1 MKFAP
6 VSDLLDTAAG
16 SGTAAAGAVCVLAV
30 EVEGLR
36 DEGLSLRLS
45 EIGRAESRL
54 AAMKARVLAEV
65 GRRHSN
71 AVAQRIARDELQSS
85 KREAKRDVESA
96 VQLAQL
102 PATSEALESGE
113 IPQGHAR
120 LIARASGE
128 SNIDEALLVEAANE
142 QPFDEFIKTVRRH
155 QQDCSKD
162 DGQAILDQQRE
173 RRSARIFESPETG
186 MFVLS
191 GQFDQITGTRIAT
204 ALTAKE
210 RELWHREDPNARR
223 TPQQRMADA
232 LAELVCEPGDGKT
245 QGTNLL
251 VIADYDVIKQELINA
266 RLADGSPIPI
276 GELRLLA
283 RDADILPSIFD
294 AKTQNM
300 WLGRQRRTASEAQRV
315 ALMAR
320 DEGCVCCKANPLWC
334 KAHHIIWWSKDG
346 PTDLDNLLLVCDD
359 CHKKIHLHGWTV
371 HQHPKTRKYYLK
383 PPNPNGSN
391 QAQQERNQTGE
402 VGGSSTGSQANQ
414 PARSGRVNGSQQG
427 RDPTHEIDEIKG
439 RSTAAQPNP
448 QDRRNQEK
456 VNSSTTQP
464 SRRGREKVNSGAT
477 QHNRRG
483 RRRSTAQHDATQPTR
498 SGEGQQRG
506 NTTQPARSTAG
517 QHNTTGEVG
526 EGQQRSTTQPSRRG
540 REKVNSGATQHNR
553 RGRRRSTAQHDATQ
567 PTRSGEG
574 QQRSTTQPSRR
585 GREKVNSAARRN
597 PASEVG
603 RRSTAQHDTTQP
615 ARSEKVNSGARHN
628 PAGEVGEGQQRSTT
642 QPSRRGRRRSTAGHD
657 ATQPARSGEGQQR
670 GTTQPSQRGREKVN
684 RDTPGAQ
691 PNRGGRKGSEGDHF
705 GGD

>member
-1 MKFAP
+1 MESASS
-6 VSDLLDTAAG
+6 SDLFDSNTTGAPAG
-16 SGTAAAGAVCVLAV
+16 VPAGAVCVLAV
-30 EVEGLR
+30 DVEGLR

-54 AAMKARVLAEV
+54 AAMKALVLAEV

-71 AVAQRIARDELQSS
+71 AVAQRLARDELRSS

-128 SNIDEALLVEAANE
+128 SNIDEALLVKAANE
-142 QPFDEFIKTVRRH
+142 QPFDEFVKTVRRH
-155 QQDCSKD
+155 QQDCSED
-162 DGQAILDQQRE
+162 DGQAILDRQRE
-173 RRSARIFESPETG
+173 RRSARIFESPDTG

-232 LAELVCEPGDGKT
+232 LAELACEPGDGKT

-251 VIADYDVIKQELINA
+251 VIADYDVIKKELINA

-383 PPNPNGSN
+383 PPTPTEATAHNRAQSN
-391 QAQQERNQTGE
+391 RRGRGKLNTAATGAQPTGE
-402 VGGSSTGSQANQ
+402 VPEGQRVATGARPNPTREIEGRSTAAPAKHNQ
-414 PARSGRVNGSQQG
+414 TPEIDEIKRRFNSGTTQPTRSTRSKEAQQ
-427 RDPTHEIDEIKG
+427 RRNPTHEIDEIK
-439 RSTAAQPNP
+439 RSSTAAQPNP
-448 QDRRNQEK
+448 RDRRDQ
-456 VNSSTTQP
+456 
-464 SRRGREKVNSGAT
+464 EKVNSGAT
-477 QHNRRG
+477 KHNQTHEIDEIK
-483 RRRSTAQHDATQPTR
+483 RRST
-498 SGEGQQRG
+498 
-506 NTTQPARSTAG
+506 
-517 QHNTTGEVG
+517 
-526 EGQQRSTTQPSRRG
+526 
-540 REKVNSGATQHNR
+540 
-553 RGRRRSTAQHDATQ
+553 
-567 PTRSGEG
+567 
-574 QQRSTTQPSRR
+574 
-585 GREKVNSAARRN
+585 
-597 PASEVG
+597 
-603 RRSTAQHDTTQP
+603 
-615 ARSEKVNSGARHN
+615 
-628 PAGEVGEGQQRSTT
+628 
-642 QPSRRGRRRSTAGHD
+642 
-657 ATQPARSGEGQQR
+657 
-670 GTTQPSQRGREKVN
+670 GTL
-684 RDTPGAQ
+684 PGAQ
-691 PNRGGRKGSEGDHF
+691 HNRGGRKGSEGDYF
-705 GGD
+705 GGDQVGVGFGK

>member
-1 MKFAP
+1 MEFA
-6 VSDLLDTAAG
+6 SATDLIDTT
-16 SGTAAAGAVCVLAV
+16 SGAVTAPAGAVHVSV
-30 EVEGLR
+30 VDVGGLG

-54 AAMKARVLAEV
+54 TAMKSRVLAEV

-71 AVAQRIARDELQSS
+71 AVAQRLARNELRSS

-128 SNIDEALLVEAANE
+128 TNIDEALLVEAANE
-142 QPFDEFIKTVRRH
+142 QPFDEFAKTVRRH
-155 QQDCSKD
+155 QQDCSDD
-162 DGQAILDQQRE
+162 DGQAILDRQRE

-191 GQFDQITGTRIAT
+191 GQFDQITGARIAT

-210 RELWHREDPNARR
+210 RELWQREDPKTRR
-223 TPQQRMADA
+223 APQQRMADA

-251 VIADYDVIKQELINA
+251 VIADYDVVKKELINA

-283 RDADILPSIFD
+283 READILPSIFD

-315 ALMAR
+315 ALTAR

-334 KAHHIIWWSKDG
+334 RAHHIIWWSKDG

-371 HQHPKTRKYYLK
+371 HRHPKTRKYYLK

-391 QAQQERNQTGE
+391 RAQP
-402 VGGSSTGSQANQ
+402 VASQR
-414 PARSGRVNGSQQG
+414 ARSGSVNTGANPTNQQHSGSVNRV
-427 RDPTHEIDEIKG
+427 
-439 RSTAAQPNP
+439 AAA
-448 QDRRNQEK
+448 
-456 VNSSTTQP
+456 TQP
-464 SRRGREKVNSGAT
+464 EPE
-477 QHNRRG
+477 
-483 RRRSTAQHDATQPTR
+483 PTR
-498 SGEGQQRG
+498 SGKNNTGANRPEGSEEQRR
-506 NTTQPARSTAG
+506 NRP
-517 QHNTTGEVG
+517 
-526 EGQQRSTTQPSRRG
+526 
-540 REKVNSGATQHNR
+540 NR
-553 RGRRRSTAQHDATQ
+553 R
-567 PTRSGEG
+567 
-574 QQRSTTQPSRR
+574 
-585 GREKVNSAARRN
+585 N
-597 PASEVG
+597 
-603 RRSTAQHDTTQP
+603 
-615 ARSEKVNSGARHN
+615 
-628 PAGEVGEGQQRSTT
+628 
-642 QPSRRGRRRSTAGHD
+642 
-657 ATQPARSGEGQQR
+657 
-670 GTTQPSQRGREKVN
+670 
-684 RDTPGAQ
+684 
-691 PNRGGRKGSEGDHF
+691 
-705 GGD
+705 

>member
-1 MKFAP
+1 MESASS
-6 VSDLLDTAAG
+6 SDLFDSKTTGDSA
-16 SGTAAAGAVCVLAV
+16 SVPAGAVYVRAV
-30 EVEGLR
+30 DVEGLR
-36 DEGLSLRLS
+36 DKGLSLRLS

-71 AVAQRIARDELQSS
+71 AVAQRLARDELRSS

-96 VQLAQL
+96 VQLAEL

-142 QPFDEFIKTVRRH
+142 QPFDEFVKTVRRH
-155 QQDCSKD
+155 QQDCSED
-162 DGQAILDQQRE
+162 DGQAILDRQRE

-251 VIADYDVIKQELINA
+251 VIADYDVIKKELINA

-334 KAHHIIWWSKDG
+334 KAHHIIWWSKHG

-383 PPNPNGSN
+383 PPNPNQSN
-391 QAQQERNQTGE
+391 RTQQGRNPTGE
-402 VGGSSTGSQANQ
+402 VRGSSTGSQANQ
-414 PARSGRVNGSQQG
+414 PARSGRVNSGATKPTRSTRSREGQQ
-427 RDPTHEIDEIKG
+427 RRNQTHEIDEIK
-439 RSTAAQPNP
+439 
-448 QDRRNQEK
+448 
-456 VNSSTTQP
+456 
-464 SRRGREKVNSGAT
+464 
-477 QHNRRG
+477 
-483 RRRSTAQHDATQPTR
+483 RRSTGTQQGRNQPTR
-498 SGEGQQRG
+498 STRSREGQQGHTR
-506 NTTQPARSTAG
+506 
-517 QHNTTGEVG
+517 
-526 EGQQRSTTQPSRRG
+526 
-540 REKVNSGATQHNR
+540 GATQP
-553 RGRRRSTAQHDATQ
+553 GRPQ
-567 PTRSGEG
+567 GL
-574 QQRSTTQPSRR
+574 
-585 GREKVNSAARRN
+585 
-597 PASEVG
+597 
-603 RRSTAQHDTTQP
+603 
-615 ARSEKVNSGARHN
+615 
-628 PAGEVGEGQQRSTT
+628 
-642 QPSRRGRRRSTAGHD
+642 
-657 ATQPARSGEGQQR
+657 R
-670 GTTQPSQRGREKVN
+670 GTPLRR
-684 RDTPGAQ
+684 
-691 PNRGGRKGSEGDHF
+691 
-705 GGD
+705 

>member
-1 MKFAP
+1 MEFAP
-6 VSDLLDTAAG
+6 VSDLLDTATGA
-16 SGTAAAGAVCVLAV
+16 GTAAAGAVYVLAV
-30 EVEGLR
+30 DVEGLR
-36 DEGLSLRLS
+36 DDGLSLRLS

-71 AVAQRIARDELQSS
+71 AVAQRLARDELRSS

-96 VQLAQL
+96 VQLAEL

-142 QPFDEFIKTVRRH
+142 QPFDEFVKTVRRH
-155 QQDCSKD
+155 QQDCSED
-162 DGQAILDQQRE
+162 DGQAILDRQRE

-251 VIADYDVIKQELINA
+251 VIADYDVIKKELINA

-383 PPNPNGSN
+383 PPTPTK
-391 QAQQERNQTGE
+391 ATGHSR
-402 VGGSSTGSQANQ
+402 GATQ
-414 PARSGRVNGSQQG
+414 PARSEEAQQG
-427 RDPTHEIDEIKG
+427 RKPTNRRG
-439 RSTAAQPNP
+439 PGGSTAAQPNP
-448 QDRRNQEK
+448 RDRRDQ
-456 VNSSTTQP
+456 
-464 SRRGREKVNSGAT
+464 
-477 QHNRRG
+477 
-483 RRRSTAQHDATQPTR
+483 
-498 SGEGQQRG
+498 
-506 NTTQPARSTAG
+506 
-517 QHNTTGEVG
+517 
-526 EGQQRSTTQPSRRG
+526 
-540 REKVNSGATQHNR
+540 
-553 RGRRRSTAQHDATQ
+553 
-567 PTRSGEG
+567 
-574 QQRSTTQPSRR
+574 
-585 GREKVNSAARRN
+585 
-597 PASEVG
+597 
-603 RRSTAQHDTTQP
+603 
-615 ARSEKVNSGARHN
+615 
-628 PAGEVGEGQQRSTT
+628 
-642 QPSRRGRRRSTAGHD
+642 
-657 ATQPARSGEGQQR
+657 
-670 GTTQPSQRGREKVN
+670 EKVN
-684 RDTPGAQ
+684 RDTTKPTRSTRSREGQQGHTRGATQPRSTRSRDGQQGHTRGATQPGRPQ
-691 PNRGGRKGSEGDHF
+691 GLRGTPLRR
-705 GGD
+705 

>member
-1 MKFAP
+1 MEFAP
-6 VSDLLDTAAG
+6 VSDLLDTATGAD
-16 SGTAAAGAVCVLAV
+16 TAAAGAVCVLAV
-30 EVEGLR
+30 DVEGLR

-54 AAMKARVLAEV
+54 AAMKALVLAEV

-71 AVAQRIARDELQSS
+71 AVAQRIARDELRSS

-102 PATSEALESGE
+102 RATSEALESGE

-128 SNIDEALLVEAANE
+128 SNIDEALLVKAANK
-142 QPFDEFIKTVRRH
+142 QPLDEFVQTVRRH
-155 QQDCSKD
+155 QQDCSDD
-162 DGQAILDQQRE
+162 DGQAILDRQRE

-251 VIADYDVIKQELINA
+251 VIADYYVIKKELINA

-391 QAQQERNQTGE
+391 GA
-402 VGGSSTGSQANQ
+402 
-414 PARSGRVNGSQQG
+414 QQG
-427 RDPTHEIDEIKG
+427 RNPTSEVRG
-439 RSTAAQPNP
+439 RSTGPQPTPTGKIREDQQRRTQTQPNQQDPGRSTGP
-448 QDRRNQEK
+448 QPN
-456 VNSSTTQP
+456 TTQ
-464 SRRGREKVNSGAT
+464 GRNPT
-477 QHNRRG
+477 NRRG
-483 RRRSTAQHDATQPTR
+483 RRK
-498 SGEGQQRG
+498 SG
-506 NTTQPARSTAG
+506 
-517 QHNTTGEVG
+517 
-526 EGQQRSTTQPSRRG
+526 
-540 REKVNSGATQHNR
+540 
-553 RGRRRSTAQHDATQ
+553 
-567 PTRSGEG
+567 
-574 QQRSTTQPSRR
+574 
-585 GREKVNSAARRN
+585 
-597 PASEVG
+597 
-603 RRSTAQHDTTQP
+603 AQHDTTQP
-615 ARSEKVNSGARHN
+615 ARSTRSR
-628 PAGEVGEGQQRSTT
+628 EGQRRRNQT
-642 QPSRRGRRRSTAGHD
+642 QPN
-657 ATQPARSGEGQQR
+657 QPARSGK
-670 GTTQPSQRGREKVN
+670 S
-684 RDTPGAQ
+684 GAQ
-691 PNRGGRKGSEGDHF
+691 HDAPNPTQANQPARSGD
-705 GGD
+705 GQ

>member
-1 MKFAP
+1 MESASS
-6 VSDLLDTAAG
+6 SDLFDSNTTGAPAG
-16 SGTAAAGAVCVLAV
+16 VPAGAVCVLAV
-30 EVEGLR
+30 DVEGLR

-54 AAMKARVLAEV
+54 AAMKALVLAEV

-71 AVAQRIARDELQSS
+71 AVAQRLARDELRSS

-128 SNIDEALLVEAANE
+128 SNIDEALLVKAANE
-142 QPFDEFIKTVRRH
+142 QPFDEFVKTVRRH
-155 QQDCSKD
+155 QQDCAED
-162 DGQAILDQQRE
+162 DGQAILDRQRE

-191 GQFDQITGTRIAT
+191 GQFDQITGTRMAT

-251 VIADYDVIKQELINA
+251 VIADYDVIKKELINA

-383 PPNPNGSN
+383 PPTPTKATGHSRGETKPARSGKINTVASQP
-391 QAQQERNQTGE
+391 TGE
-402 VGGSSTGSQANQ
+402 ARKGQRSRNKGETQPNPRDPAKVNSGTNQPNRRGPEGSTESQQGRNPTQ
-414 PARSGRVNGSQQG
+414 PARSTRSREGQQRRNQTQPNPRDRRDQGKVNSGATKHN
-427 RDPTHEIDEIKG
+427 PTHEIDEIKR
-439 RSTAAQPNP
+439 RSTAAQPN
-448 QDRRNQEK
+448 
-456 VNSSTTQP
+456 TT
-464 SRRGREKVNSGAT
+464 K
-477 QHNRRG
+477 
-483 RRRSTAQHDATQPTR
+483 PTR
-498 SGEGQQRG
+498 STRSREGQQRR
-506 NTTQPARSTAG
+506 NQTQPNPRD
-517 QHNTTGEVG
+517 
-526 EGQQRSTTQPSRRG
+526 RRD
-540 REKVNSGATQHNR
+540 Q
-553 RGRRRSTAQHDATQ
+553 
-567 PTRSGEG
+567 
-574 QQRSTTQPSRR
+574 
-585 GREKVNSAARRN
+585 
-597 PASEVG
+597 
-603 RRSTAQHDTTQP
+603 
-615 ARSEKVNSGARHN
+615 
-628 PAGEVGEGQQRSTT
+628 
-642 QPSRRGRRRSTAGHD
+642 
-657 ATQPARSGEGQQR
+657 
-670 GTTQPSQRGREKVN
+670 EKVN
-684 RDTPGAQ
+684 RDTPRGATQ
-691 PNRGGRKGSEGDHF
+691 PGRPQGLRG
-705 GGD
+705 

>member
-1 MKFAP
+1 MEFAP

-16 SGTAAAGAVCVLAV
+16 AGTAAAGAVCVLAV
-30 EVEGLR
+30 DVEGLR

-54 AAMKARVLAEV
+54 AAMKALVLAEV

-71 AVAQRIARDELQSS
+71 TVAQRLARDELRSS

-102 PATSEALESGE
+102 PTTSEALESGE

-128 SNIDEALLVEAANE
+128 SNIDEALLVKAANE
-142 QPFDEFIKTVRRH
+142 QPFDEFVKTVRRH
-155 QQDCSKD
+155 QQDCSED
-162 DGQAILDQQRE
+162 DGQTILDRQRE

-251 VIADYDVIKQELINA
+251 VIADYDVIKKELINA

-359 CHKKIHLHGWTV
+359 CHKKIQLHGWTV

-414 PARSGRVNGSQQG
+414 PARSGRVSGSQQG
-427 RDPTHEIDEIKG
+427 RDPTQPARSREGQQRHNQTQPNPRDRRDQGKVNSGTTKHNPTHEIDEIKG
-439 RSTAAQPNP
+439 RSTAAQHNP
-448 QDRRNQEK
+448 AGEIGE
-456 VNSSTTQP
+456 SL
-464 SRRGREKVNSGAT
+464 G
-477 QHNRRG
+477 
-483 RRRSTAQHDATQPTR
+483 AQHDA
-498 SGEGQQRG
+498 
-506 NTTQPARSTAG
+506 
-517 QHNTTGEVG
+517 
-526 EGQQRSTTQPSRRG
+526 
-540 REKVNSGATQHNR
+540 
-553 RGRRRSTAQHDATQ
+553 
-567 PTRSGEG
+567 
-574 QQRSTTQPSRR
+574 
-585 GREKVNSAARRN
+585 
-597 PASEVG
+597 
-603 RRSTAQHDTTQP
+603 TQP
-615 ARSEKVNSGARHN
+615 ARSEKVKSATRRN
-628 PAGEVGEGQQRSTT
+628 PAGEVGESQERSATQHSRRGRRKSGAQHDATQPARSEKVRSAAQRNTAGEVGESQERSTT
-642 QPSRRGRRRSTAGHD
+642 QPSRRGRRKSGAQHDATQPARSGEGQERSTTQPSRRGRRKSGAQHD
-657 ATQPARSGEGQQR
+657 ATQPARSGEGQQ
-670 GTTQPSQRGREKVN
+670 
-684 RDTPGAQ
+684 DTPGAQ

>member
-1 MKFAP
+1 MESASS
-6 VSDLLDTAAG
+6 SDLFDSNTTGAPAG
-16 SGTAAAGAVCVLAV
+16 VPAGAVYVLAV
-30 EVEGLR
+30 DVEGLR

-54 AAMKARVLAEV
+54 AAMKAQVLAEV

-71 AVAQRIARDELQSS
+71 AVAQRLARDELRSS

-128 SNIDEALLVEAANE
+128 SDIDEALLVKAANE
-142 QPFDEFIKTVRRH
+142 QPFEEFVQTVRRH
-155 QQDCSKD
+155 QQDCSDD
-162 DGQAILDQQRE
+162 DGQTILDRQRK

-251 VIADYDVIKQELINA
+251 VIADYDVIKKELINA

-334 KAHHIIWWSKDG
+334 KAHHIIWWSKNG

-391 QAQQERNQTGE
+391 RAQQEPNQLARSGKLNRIA
-402 VGGSSTGSQANQ
+402 SQPTQ
-414 PARSGRVNGSQQG
+414 PARSGRVNGVATAAQHNPRDRRDQGKVNSGATQPTRSTRSREGQQ
-427 RDPTHEIDEIKG
+427 RRNPTHEIDEIKG

-448 QDRRNQEK
+448 RDRRDQ
-456 VNSSTTQP
+456 
-464 SRRGREKVNSGAT
+464 GKVNSGAT
-477 QHNRRG
+477 QPTRSTRSREGQQRRNPTHEIDEIKG
-483 RRRSTAQHDATQPTR
+483 RSTAAQPNPRDRRDQGKVNSGATQPTGSTR
-498 SGEGQQRG
+498 SREGQQRR
-506 NTTQPARSTAG
+506 NTTQPARS
-517 QHNTTGEVG
+517 
-526 EGQQRSTTQPSRRG
+526 
-540 REKVNSGATQHNR
+540 
-553 RGRRRSTAQHDATQ
+553 
-567 PTRSGEG
+567 
-574 QQRSTTQPSRR
+574 
-585 GREKVNSAARRN
+585 
-597 PASEVG
+597 
-603 RRSTAQHDTTQP
+603 
-615 ARSEKVNSGARHN
+615 
-628 PAGEVGEGQQRSTT
+628 
-642 QPSRRGRRRSTAGHD
+642 
-657 ATQPARSGEGQQR
+657 
-670 GTTQPSQRGREKVN
+670 EKVN

-691 PNRGGRKGSEGDHF
+691 PNRGGRKGSEVDYF
-705 GGD
+705 GGDQVGVGFGK